1 VKKLSLA
8 LATIVAALGIGLGF
22 AATASATD
30 IPVATI
36 APVWHAAT
44 CTDTPGNEGN
54 VDIPDAGPG
63 VIYALDSIPGPAG
76 NYLLGLGTHTVTA
89 GAQAGYT
96 LTGTVTWTYTVV
108 KPNCKVTPKAPV
120 WHAATCAQP
129 AGSVDIPT
137 VKGVD
142 YAVDYIPG
150 PAGNYLLGVGAHTV
164 SANPQPGY
172 TLSGTQTW
180 TYTVK
185 KVTGCHKIV
194 VRAPVRKTVTPAV
207 TPVVKHAPVLAPRP
221 VTHGAPIAGRA
232 VMTVLP
238 VAVYAQF

>member
-1 VKKLSLA
+1 MVCRVNPNHILGGKPIVKKLSLA
-8 LATIVAALGIGLGF
+8 LATIVAAMGIGLGF

-44 CTDTPGNEGN
+44 CTDTPGNEGH
-54 VDIPDAGPG
+54 VVIPDVTG
-63 VIYALDSIPGPAG
+63 VQYALDFIPGPG
-76 NYLLGLGTHTVTA
+76 GDYLLGLGAHEVTA
-89 GAQAGYT
+89 NAKQGYV
-96 LTGTVTWTYTVV
+96 LTGATDWTYTVV
-108 KPNCKVTPKAPV
+108 KPNCKVTPKTPV

-172 TLSGTQTW
+172 TLSGTKTW

-185 KVTGCHKIV
+185 AVTGCHKVV
-194 VRAPVRKTVTPAV
+194 VRAPVKRT
-207 TPVVKHAPVLAPRP
+207 
-221 VTHGAPIAGRA
+221 
-232 VMTVLP
+232 
-238 VAVYAQF
+238 

>member
-76 NYLLGLGTHTVTA
+76 IICWVSARIRSLQGRKPDTPF
-89 GAQAGYT
+89 
-96 LTGTVTWTYTVV
+96 TGTVTWTYTVV
-108 KPNCKVTPKAPV
+108 KPNCKVTRRPRCGMRRPARSPL
-120 WHAATCAQP
+120 AASTSP
-129 AGSVDIPT
+129 
-137 VKGVD
+137 
-142 YAVDYIPG
+142 
-150 PAGNYLLGVGAHTV
+150 L
-164 SANPQPGY
+164 
-172 TLSGTQTW
+172 
-180 TYTVK
+180 
-185 KVTGCHKIV
+185 
-194 VRAPVRKTVTPAV
+194 
-207 TPVVKHAPVLAPRP
+207 
-221 VTHGAPIAGRA
+221 
-232 VMTVLP
+232 
-238 VAVYAQF
+238 